1 MEYDDMEAASG
12 AHFSGLRLDGL
23 LSSPTAL
30 SLAADSPKEP
40 FVIGVSGGTASGKTT
55 VCDMIIQQ
63 LHDHRVVL
71 VNQDSFYR
79 GLTVE
84 ESERV
89 HEYNFDHPDAFDTE
103 QLLECI
109 EKLKSGQSVNVPI
122 YDFKNHRRCS
132 ETFRKVNASDV
143 IILEGI
149 LVFHDSRVRSLM
161 NMKIF
166 VDTDADVRLA
176 RRIKRDT
183 VDRGRDVNSVLE
195 QYAKFVKPAFDD
207 FVLPSKK
214 YADVI
219 IPRGG
224 DNHVAIDLI
233 VQHIRTKLGQH
244 NLCKI
249 YPNVH
254 VIQSTFQIRG
264 MHTLIRDKDIATNDF
279 VFYSDRLIRLVVEHG
294 LGHLPFTE
302 KQVMTPTGSVYTG
315 VDFCKKLCGVSII
328 RSGESMENALRACCK
343 GIKLGKIL
351 IHRDGD
357 NGKQVILL
365 IRPSNS
371 SYRKVSLKAE

>member
-1 MEYDDMEAASG
+1 MPEETISIDYVMEKASG
-12 AHFSGLRLDGL
+12 PHFSGLRLDGL
-23 LSSPTAL
+23 LSSPPSSTASPSHCSASASSSAL
-30 SLAADSPKEP
+30 SDSNAPKQP
-40 FVIGVSGGTASGKTT
+40 FVIGVCGGTASGKTT

-79 GLTVE
+79 GLTPE
-84 ESERV
+84 ESKRV

-103 QLLECI
+103 QLLDCI
-109 EKLKSGQSVNVPI
+109 QKLRGGQSYHVPI
-122 YDFKNHRRCS
+122 YDFKNHRRSS
-132 ETFRKVNASDV
+132 ESFRQVNASDV

-149 LVFHDSRVRSLM
+149 LVFHDQRVRNLM

-176 RRIKRDT
+176 RRIRRDT
-183 VDRGRDVNSVLE
+183 VERGRDINSVLE

-233 VQHIRTKLGQH
+233 VQHIHTKLGQH
-244 NLCKI
+244 DLCKI

-264 MHTLIRDKDIATNDF
+264 MHTLIRDKEISKHDF

-302 KQVMTPTGSVYTG
+302 KQVVTPTGV
-315 VDFCKKLCGVSII
+315 
-328 RSGESMENALRACCK
+328 
-343 GIKLGKIL
+343 LGY
-351 IHRDGD
+351 
-357 NGKQVILL
+357 N
-365 IRPSNS
+365 N
-371 SYRKVSLKAE
+371 